1 MLKDPTEFRKR
12 FAAWKEGAKPYQ
24 YGIPYEDDNHNTD
37 YDQARANQL
46 GYERDNKGHLST
58 RDVETGRF
66 LKSPAHPTVSK
77 AIWGDMNMGYDVWY
91 NDRDGQ
97 FYSQPGFFESRQVLP
112 RYKNGK
118 SEWDDSTDFITK
130 YEGFSDTT
138 YQKKGDVPTIG
149 YGTTNKKWTSKG
161 KITVA
166 QARQAMAEDLAANEG
181 LLRKNIVDYD
191 RLPDSAKTVLRDIL
205 YNVGSGNLFSKSPK
219 FMQALN
225 ARNYEEAAR
234 QMDWDNNK
242 PGFGGARKRNAA
254 RQELFLKDL
263 RSVKPVSQFVSSLEE
278 RPEFEPIQIE
288 VPVDRTDFSLQNA
301 SIQSPAPR
309 KLNVWTGSQSPAY
322 GGASVR
328 MPSMQEYMSTKSI
341 MPVVY

>member
-1 MLKDPTEFRKR
+1 MLKDPTEFRQR
-12 FAAWKEGAKPYQ
+12 FAAWREGEQ
-24 YGIPYEDDNHNTD
+24 PYE
-37 YDQARANQL
+37 AGL
-46 GYERDNKGHLST
+46 
-58 RDVETGRF
+58 
-66 LKSPAHPTVSK
+66 PT
-77 AIWGDMNMGYDVWY
+77 
-91 NDRDGQ
+91 
-97 FYSQPGFFESRQVLP
+97 
-112 RYKNGK
+112 YKNGK

-205 YNVGSGNLFSKSPK
+205 YNVGSGNLFSRSPK

-225 ARNYEEAAR
+225 AKNYEEAAR

-242 PGFGGARKRNAA
+242 PGFGGARKRNDA

-263 RSVKPVSQFVSSLEE
+263 RAVKPVSQFVSSLEE
-278 RPEFEPIQIE
+278 KPQFEPVQIE

-301 SIQSPAPR
+301 SMQSTAPR

-322 GGASVR
+322 GGASIR
-328 MPSMQEYMSTKSI
+328 MPSVQEYMTTKSI